1 MLRSPLRAPFG
12 TLCTVVLAAMA
23 FAAAPS
29 SADALD
35 EQGAG
40 GASPI
45 SGPTTA
51 LVGVPVT
58 FTGTPPDDAPG
69 WTLTWSFGDQTPAE
83 TGARVTHTFT
93 ATAIAG
99 RLVTLTATNP
109 DGDVLTTTQQVRV
122 RRSPTISIRASQRG
136 ALVPTEFTA
145 KSTAITATTP
155 VTVTWDFGDGTP
167 PVTGVA
173 PTYATA
179 HTYAQAGTF
188 LVVVTVAAADGTVL
202 ARDDT
207 KVAIQAA
214 KAPAVAV
221 SSAGISIVGL
231 SRSPA
236 IPISCGVNGLI
247 PCTVTAT
254 VSDTVQ
260 RRLRLASPV
269 LGRLTGNGPLSLPLT
284 RAVVRALVDGRRT
297 VAVRLTATATAPNGL
312 SGTQTT
318 TVDIDRYATTG
329 DCGTI
334 PADVKCEAW
343 RGRQTADGGKG
354 GISHRG
360 WPGITGLRWQVIVD
374 ANRGERLTGT
384 FLNDELLGRNGSDV
398 LVGGGGHDVLWG
410 DSNIEHNG
418 SRQRDRLEGGAGN
431 DWLYASH
438 GTNTIKAGPGNDHV
452 IAYYG
457 RGTIDCG
464 PGRDTVRVRG
474 GVNAYRLKG
483 CEKVTRG

>member
-1 MLRSPLRAPFG
+1 MLRSPLRVSFG
-12 TLCTVVLAAMA
+12 TLCTVILAASA

-29 SADALD
+29 SAETLD
-35 EQGAG
+35 GQEAG

-51 LVGVPVT
+51 LVGVPVS
-58 FTGTPPDDAPG
+58 FTGTPPDDTPG
-69 WTLTWSFGDQTPAE
+69 WTLTWSFGDRTPIE
-83 TGARVTHTFT
+83 TGPQVTHTFT
-93 ATAIAG
+93 VTASSG
-99 RLVTLTATNP
+99 RLVTLTATSP
-109 DGDVLTTTQQVRV
+109 DGDVLTTTQRV
-122 RRSPTISIRASQRG
+122 TVVRSPEISIRAVQRG

-145 KSTAITATTP
+145 ASTAFTATTP

-167 PVTGVA
+167 PVSGTA

-188 LVVVTVAAADGTVL
+188 LVVVTVMAAGGEVV
-202 ARDDT
+202 ARDGV
-207 KVAIQAA
+207 KVTIRAA
-214 KAPAVAV
+214 KAPVVAV

-254 VSDTVQ
+254 VSDTAQ
-260 RRLRLASPV
+260 RRLGLASPV

-312 SGTQTT
+312 SSTQTT

-334 PADVKCEAW
+334 PQDVTCEAW
-343 RGRQTADGGKG
+343 RGRQTADGGEG
-354 GISHRG
+354 GTSHRG
-360 WPGITGLRWQVIVD
+360 WPGITGLRWQVVVD

-398 LVGGGGHDVLWG
+398 LIGGAGHDVLWG
-410 DSNIEHNG
+410 DSSIAHNG

-452 IAYYG
+452 IAFYG
-457 RGTIDCG
+457 RGTVDCG

-474 GVNAYRLKG
+474 SVDAYRLKG
-483 CEKVTRG
+483 CEKVTRR